1 MRLGTECGILSAR
14 VARCESGAY
23 NEFITTEYAIIGA
36 SFDIEDIDSQTKHL
50 SGDYYAGTAR
60 YFTY

>member
-1 MRLGTECGILSAR
+1 MRLGTEYGILSAR
-14 VARCESGAY
+14 VAHCESCAY
-23 NEFITTEYAIIGA
+23 NELITTEYATIAA
-36 SFDIEDIDSQTKHL
+36 SFDIEDIDPQTKHL